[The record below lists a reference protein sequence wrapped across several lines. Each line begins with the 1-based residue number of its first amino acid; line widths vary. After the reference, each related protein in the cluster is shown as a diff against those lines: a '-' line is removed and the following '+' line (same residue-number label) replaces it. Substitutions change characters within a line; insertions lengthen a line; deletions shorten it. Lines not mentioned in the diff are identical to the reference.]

1 MFASVDADTPEEA
14 IELYAA
20 ELQAVLREVG
30 PDEAADTTDLDGA
43 VIDAITASDIEMIRR
58 MHLTEVAP
66 ILALTDDRTADII
79 AADAR
84 DELLFAM
91 SSAVTDVERLAASLD
106 TSLDPKEIQ
115 AKMEGRYPM
124 RLSEYAA
131 IKTELRD

>member
-131 IKTELRD
+131 IKTELMD

>member
-79 AADAR
+79 AADGR

-131 IKTELRD
+131 IKTELMD